1 MIQVGGKPILLHIMK
16 LYAKYG
22 FKDFYIALGYKGQV
36 VKKFFK
42 KKFYDWNINLIDTG
56 KNTMTGGRLK
66 RLKKYIGNERFMMT
80 YERVTLQ
87 MFKDMPKIS
96 KVVLTLNKFHQ
107 INNIRFAS

>member
-1 MIQVGGKPILLHIMK
+1 LLRSWRIKQERK
-16 LYAKYG
+16 LKT
-22 FKDFYIALGYKGQV
+22 
-36 VKKFFK
+36 KK
-42 KKFYDWNINLIDTG
+42 NINS
-56 KNTMTGGRLK
+56 KVMTNK
-66 RLKKYIGNERFMMT
+66 EVKRFMMT